1 MISNK
6 KTLFMKSKETEP
18 YIVYFL
24 NESIFQSL
32 LQEVQT
38 TSIEKKVCLIGYITE
53 NNLND
58 SEAQLKFD
66 NSILKIDISRILQG
80 YKISNNPYIL
90 YGSLR
95 KKSDSPVL
103 FVNFYR
109 VVSSDFNFDSYRL
122 AINCQRSIINEC
134 QTLIRENSERMDN
147 FN

>member
-18 YIVYFL
+18 YFVYFL
-24 NESIFQSL
+24 NESIFQTL

-66 NSILKIDISRILQG
+66 NSILKVDISRIIQG

-90 YGSLR
+90 YGTL
-95 KKSDSPVL
+95 KKKVDSPVL
-103 FVNFYR
+103 YVNFYR
-109 VVSSDFNFDSYRL
+109 ILSSDFNFDSYRL
-122 AINCQRSIINEC
+122 AINCQRSIVNEC
-134 QTLIRENSERMDN
+134 HKIIKENSEIMDN